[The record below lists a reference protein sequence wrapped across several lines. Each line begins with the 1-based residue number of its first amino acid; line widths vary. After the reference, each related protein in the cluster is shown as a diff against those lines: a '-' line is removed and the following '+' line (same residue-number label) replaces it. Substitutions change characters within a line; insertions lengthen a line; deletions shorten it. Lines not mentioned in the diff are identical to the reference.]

1 MKGTVS
7 CGRTAD
13 DTRIHTRED
22 SVGREAREV

>member
-13 DTRIHTRED
+13 DTRTHTRKD
-22 SVGREAREV
+22 SVGREGREV